1 MGKQVSEKQLISRFL
16 IIGFL
21 HLIVCQKSTKTLW
34 CANVEAVK
42 LCDKI
47 NASRAGEISL
57 KIKKRGCSVSLF
69 YLLKSSFY
77 PLEKNRSSVSFEQR
91 AI

>member
-1 MGKQVSEKQLISRFL
+1 MS
-16 IIGFL
+16 
-21 HLIVCQKSTKTLW
+21 
-34 CANVEAVK
+34 CAKVEAVK

-47 NASRAGEISL
+47 KASRAGEISL

-69 YLLKSSFY
+69 YLLLKKKIDQY
-77 PLEKNRSSVSFEQR
+77 SVSFEQS